1 MSQIEITPALLSDLR
16 QKAEAYDSK
25 EWVVDDQNVM
35 AGFGYNTEFI
45 AETIA
50 KPDAEYIAAANP
62 AVVLALVA
70 EIERLNFALD
80 ELLCQFDYQNNPKW
94 RAEMKEAMIEMAKKK
109 QDMRQLSGNETNFV
123 SKSEVK
129 E

>member
-1 MSQIEITPALLSDLR
+1 MSIQITPELLADWENKAQSYVEWENVKGEHENPRYFSD
-16 QKAEAYDSK
+16 KASFE
-25 EWVVDDQNVM
+25 Q
-35 AGFGYNTEFI
+35 I
-45 AETIA
+45 AT
-50 KPDAEYIAAANP
+50 PD
-62 AVVLALVA
+62 VVLALVA